1 MGTFW
6 LYVRIQLMIFVF
18 GIVGPIFLI
27 AYFAVQPEPD
37 TKWLYWWGLIIT
49 VVDVLIALSITRQSV
64 KDKQTER
71 DGVAGR
77 IGPASAIFRG
87 KGSKGS
93 KDNA

>member
-1 MGTFW
+1 VGTFW

-64 KDKQTER
+64 KDKQSER

-77 IGPASAIFRG
+77 IGAASAIFRG
-87 KGSKGS
+87 KGSKS
-93 KDNA
+93 DA